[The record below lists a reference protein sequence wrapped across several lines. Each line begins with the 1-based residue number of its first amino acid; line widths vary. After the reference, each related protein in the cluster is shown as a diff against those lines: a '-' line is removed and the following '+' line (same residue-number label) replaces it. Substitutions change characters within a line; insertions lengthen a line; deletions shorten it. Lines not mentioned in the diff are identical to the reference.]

1 MTGSA
6 TRCSGQTPIG
16 MGETARLYGPAVLA
30 WIALTVRVVTQRGR
44 GHDDSK
50 RLVLIFLGAVACTF
64 TLQTPF
70 GYHGAGELLGIPNI
84 AKPLNHA
91 GVLVAAWA
99 AWSLLLR
106 LTNNRAS
113 RRRMWWLA
121 VVLAGMAVTFA
132 LADTRVND
140 VGFNSRYAA
149 APWVLEY
156 WLIYLAGLVP
166 VLVDVARLGW
176 RCLAVSRKRAVR
188 LRMWMTS
195 AGAGALVVY
204 HVHKGYSF
212 AARRF
217 GMPYPEVINQV
228 LDRYLTLTAFL
239 LVLLAAALPRSRTPA
254 VRGWIHRYVTYQRL
268 RPLWMMFY
276 RVNPWIALT
285 PPRPMV
291 LDLLDPRDLDMRLY
305 RRVVEI
311 RDGRLAIQ
319 PYLEPHMVETARL
332 QASQAG
338 KTGQELNVAVE
349 AMILTEGLRAY
360 RSGAPRPDEPVA
372 AAAIPGGP
380 DLHSDT
386 AFLADVARALH
397 AL

>member
-6 TRCSGQTPIG
+6 TRCSGQTTTG
-16 MGETARLYGPAVLA
+16 MGETARLYGPAALA
-30 WIALTVRVVTQRGR
+30 WIALTGRMITQRGR
-44 GHDDSK
+44 GHDDNK
-50 RLVLIFLGAVACTF
+50 RLVLIFLGAAAFTF
-64 TLQTPF
+64 TLQTPL
-70 GYHGAGELLGIPNI
+70 GYHWAGDLLGIPNI
-84 AKPLNHA
+84 AKLLNHT
-91 GVLVAAWA
+91 GVLVTALA

-113 RRRMWWLA
+113 RHRIWWLA
-121 VVLAGMAVTFA
+121 VVLAGMTVTFA
-132 LADTRVND
+132 LADTPVND
-140 VGFNSRYAA
+140 VRFNGRYAA
-149 APWVLEY
+149 TPWVLEY
-156 WLIYLAGLVP
+156 WLIYLAGLLP
-166 VLVDVARLGW
+166 ILVDIARLGW
-176 RCLAVSRKRAVR
+176 RCLAVAKKRAVR
-188 LRMWMTS
+188 LRMWMTL
-195 AGAGALVVY
+195 AGASALVVY

-217 GMPYPEVINQV
+217 GMPYPEVINQI
-228 LDRYLTLTAFL
+228 LDRYLTLSAFL

-276 RVNPWIALT
+276 RVNPKIALR
-285 PPRPMV
+285 PPRPLV
-291 LDLLDPRDLDMRLY
+291 LDLLDPRDLEMRLY

-319 PYLEPHMVETARL
+319 PYLKPHMVETARL
-332 QASQAG
+332 QASLEG
-338 KTGQELNVAVE
+338 KTGQDLNVAVE
-349 AMILTEGLRAY
+349 ARILAEGLRAC
-360 RSGAPRPDEPVA
+360 RSGAPRPDEPA